1 MKVQTIIGNRIIKTG
16 IAVFFTALICKWL
29 DFPPTFAVITAIVTI
44 EPTVTDSIKK
54 GLVRFPA
61 SAIGAAY
68 AVLFLAI
75 FGHSPL
81 TYMLA
86 AILTIF
92 TCFRLHL
99 HAGLLVATLTAI
111 AMIEIVENSYLIS
124 FLIRLATTTI
134 GLSVSTLVNMFV
146 FPPNYHHS
154 LYQKIT
160 SIRKQLSNHMKRCY
174 YELIFAKTPLDHG
187 VNEKVGNVYKEL
199 ERATLLSLYQKKDL
213 KYHHILEKHEDELIE
228 FRQQIHHLRMIQ
240 YHVTNIAE
248 QPAVKINWE
257 VEKQKQVF
265 DTVCYF
271 ANVLANKIEFRK
283 NEWEDR
289 REQLHQLFQ
298 ETLQT
303 TQMNEGEK
311 LPIELVAVYELTS
324 IVEIVEDHYTWEWNQ
339 KEKNARLKKHKTR
352 SGL

>member
-1 MKVQTIIGNRIIKTG
+1 MKVQTIIGNRVIKTG

-29 DFPPTFAVITAIVTI
+29 NFPPTFAVITAIVTI

-68 AVLFLAI
+68 AVIFLAL
-75 FGHSPL
+75 FGNSPL

-92 TCFRLHL
+92 TCFRLRL

-111 AMIEIVENSYLIS
+111 AMIEIVEDSYFIS

-146 FPPNYHHS
+146 FPPNYYRS
-154 LYQKIT
+154 LYKKMT
-160 SIRKQLSNHMKRCY
+160 SIRTQLSNHMKRCY
-174 YELIFAKTPLDHG
+174 YELIFAKTPLDFG
-187 VNEKVGNVYKEL
+187 MNEKVGNIYKEL
-199 ERATLLSLYQKKDL
+199 ESATLLSLYQKKDL
-213 KYHHILEKHEDELIE
+213 KYHHVLEKHEDELKQ
-228 FRQQIHHLRMIQ
+228 FRHQLHHLRMIQ

-248 QPAVKINWE
+248 QPAVKMEWE
-257 VEKQKQVF
+257 VEKQKHVF

-271 ANVLANKIEFRK
+271 ANVLADKIEFNK

-289 REQLHQLFQ
+289 REQLHQIFQ
-298 ETLQT
+298 ETLKT
-303 TQMNEGEK
+303 AQMSEAEK
-311 LPIELVAVYELTS
+311 LPIELVAIYELIS
-324 IVEIVEDHYTWEWNQ
+324 IVEIIEDHYTMEFEQ
-339 KEKNARLKKHKTR
+339 LEPKGKNSRLKKQ
-352 SGL
+352 